1 MADLIIKNAYV
12 LTMDP
17 EAGDLKN
24 GTVVIEDGKIS
35 AIGKK
40 TTETAETVIDAK
52 GSVVMP
58 GLVNT
63 HTHAAMTFFR
73 GYADDLQLAKWL
85 QEHIWPAEAQLRAKD
100 VYKGTKL
107 ACLEMIKSGTTSF
120 ADMYFF
126 MDESA
131 KAVEASGLRAA
142 LSYGMIELG
151 DEEKGKSELREGRR
165 FVRNWQG
172 AAGGKISTMYGPHAP
187 NTCSKEFLRK
197 VREAATEDGAGI
209 NIHIL
214 ETEAE
219 LKAMKAQYG
228 MCSVNL
234 LEEIGFLGPDVLA
247 AHCVWLSDGDL
258 EILNRRGVKVS
269 HNPVS
274 NMKLA
279 SGIAPVPKM
288 LAKGINVG
296 LGTDGC
302 ASNNNLDLFEEMK
315 TTALLHK
322 VNSFDPTV
330 LPARQV
336 LEMATLKG
344 AQAIEPDAGMLKVGK
359 KADLIL
365 VDMKKPHLSPC
376 FDNIPSHLVYA
387 ARGSDVRTTIVDGKV
402 LMDDYKVLVLDEE
415 KVVEEAQ
422 KAAEEL
428 VARVQA

>member
-1 MADLIIKNAYV
+1 
-12 LTMDP
+12 
-17 EAGDLKN
+17 
-24 GTVVIEDGKIS
+24 
-35 AIGKK
+35 
-40 TTETAETVIDAK
+40 
-52 GSVVMP
+52 
-58 GLVNT
+58 
-63 HTHAAMTFFR
+63 
-73 GYADDLQLAKWL
+73 
-85 QEHIWPAEAQLRAKD
+85 
-100 VYKGTKL
+100 
-107 ACLEMIKSGTTSF
+107 F

-151 DEEKGKSELREGRR
+151 DEEKGKSELLEGRR